1 MDLVSGARG
10 PAQIE
15 ASRKFWGVPKFDL
28 LQVHNLLAWEEHLR
42 TLFAMKAAGQVRY
55 VGITTSEGRRHADV
69 EKIMASQPL
78 DFVQV
83 SYNILDREA
92 ENRILPLARER
103 GIAVI
108 VNRPFREG
116 DLVRT
121 IMRKPLPPFAAE
133 IGATSWAQLILKF
146 IISHPAVTCAIPATT
161 RVDHVQ
167 ENVGAA
173 RDPLPDCA
181 RCARAASSRMSRR
194 HWSDSHAMS
203 RVVDLLAHQL
213 PAVLS
218 PHLLSA
224 VRALQR
230 RRLAAAD
237 RHARAGIAILVLI
250 VRGAAWS
257 GRAVAAI
264 LAALWLFVAW
274 AYLLE
279 RYDPINWAARYF
291 AIGFVLQAALLVWTG
306 VIRDRLRFDHSASI
320 AAKVGLAH
328 ARSMRSRSIR

>member
-1 MDLVSGARG
+1 M
-10 PAQIE
+10 
-15 ASRKFWGVPKFDL
+15 
-28 LQVHNLLAWEEHLR
+28 HNLLAWEEHLR

-83 SYNILDREA
+83 SYNVLDREV

-116 DLVRT
+116 DLVKT

-167 ENVGAA
+167 ENMAAA
-173 RDPLPDCA
+173 RDPLPD
-181 RCARAASSRMSRR
+181 
-194 HWSDSHAMS
+194 
-203 RVVDLLAHQL
+203 
-213 PAVLS
+213 
-218 PHLLSA
+218 
-224 VRALQR
+224 
-230 RRLAAAD
+230 
-237 RHARAGIAILVLI
+237 
-250 VRGAAWS
+250 AAWRAKLVAHV
-257 GRAVAAI
+257 GR
-264 LAALWLFVAW
+264 L
-274 AYLLE
+274 
-279 RYDPINWAARYF
+279 
-291 AIGFVLQAALLVWTG
+291 
-306 VIRDRLRFDHSASI
+306 
-320 AAKVGLAH
+320 
-328 ARSMRSRSIR
+328 

>member
-1 MDLVSGARG
+1 MPAIVINRRRLLGAVAASGAAFALSQQASAQGSVLTRAIPSSGEALPLVGLGSWITFNVGNDPRARDSCADVMRAFFTAGGRLIDSSPMYGSSQPVIGYGLKKFGASNVFSAEKVWTSSVAHG

-15 ASRKFWGVPKFDL
+15 ASRKFWDVAKFDL

-69 EKIMASQPL
+69 EKILASQPL

-83 SYNILDREA
+83 SYNVLDREA

-167 ENVGAA
+167 ENVAAA
-173 RDPLPDCA
+173 RDPLPD
-181 RCARAASSRMSRR
+181 
-194 HWSDSHAMS
+194 
-203 RVVDLLAHQL
+203 
-213 PAVLS
+213 
-218 PHLLSA
+218 
-224 VRALQR
+224 
-230 RRLAAAD
+230 
-237 RHARAGIAILVLI
+237 
-250 VRGAAWS
+250 AAWRARLVAHV
-257 GRAVAAI
+257 GR
-264 LAALWLFVAW
+264 L
-274 AYLLE
+274 
-279 RYDPINWAARYF
+279 
-291 AIGFVLQAALLVWTG
+291 
-306 VIRDRLRFDHSASI
+306 
-320 AAKVGLAH
+320 
-328 ARSMRSRSIR
+328 

>member
-1 MDLVSGARG
+1 MYGSSQGVIGDGLRKFGTTSVFSADKVWVSPGSRG

-15 ASRKFWGVPKFDL
+15 TSRKLWGVPKFDL

-42 TLFAMKAAGQVRY
+42 TLFAMKAAGQVRH

-69 EKIMASQPL
+69 EKIMRAHPL

-83 SYNILDREA
+83 SYNVVDREA

-133 IGATSWAQLILKF
+133 IEAKSWAQLILKF

-167 ENVGAA
+167 ENVAAA
-173 RDPLPDCA
+173 RDPLPD
-181 RCARAASSRMSRR
+181 
-194 HWSDSHAMS
+194 
-203 RVVDLLAHQL
+203 
-213 PAVLS
+213 
-218 PHLLSA
+218 
-224 VRALQR
+224 
-230 RRLAAAD
+230 
-237 RHARAGIAILVLI
+237 
-250 VRGAAWS
+250 
-257 GRAVAAI
+257 
-264 LAALWLFVAW
+264 AALRARIVAHV
-274 AYLLE
+274 E
-279 RYDPINWAARYF
+279 K
-291 AIGFVLQAALLVWTG
+291 
-306 VIRDRLRFDHSASI
+306 S
-320 AAKVGLAH
+320 
-328 ARSMRSRSIR
+328 